1 VWKSEQGKQVF
12 SPTGQYGPGN
22 EDYARVNRV
31 WSGHVKRIRQDCADR
46 AANPCRPLL
55 ATCRTAAHGAFK
67 NTRFRQSLLV
77 TAAIVAAPALA
88 ATVILATGKAATST
102 AASQPGAAVTLS
114 ASSSA
119 AATTAVVAAA
129 TAPATTAAGS
139 PLMLGA
145 QTHFSQG
152 WPAGVNDLAAQAQ
165 APLLRDLC
173 PGRRARRARAN
184 MRSMARR
191 RRT

>member
-1 VWKSEQGKQVF
+1 M
-12 SPTGQYGPGN
+12 
-22 EDYARVNRV
+22 A
-31 WSGHVKRIRQDCADR
+31 
-46 AANPCRPLL
+46 L
-55 ATCRTAAHGAFK
+55 FK

-165 APLLRDLC
+165 APLLRDLALGGGRDEQGPIC
-173 PGRRARRARAN
+173 AQWRGGAEPDGGVPGRAPADPDADTGQ
-184 MRSMARR
+184 SAV
-191 RRT
+191 

>member
-1 VWKSEQGKQVF
+1 M
-12 SPTGQYGPGN
+12 
-22 EDYARVNRV
+22 A
-31 WSGHVKRIRQDCADR
+31 
-46 AANPCRPLL
+46 L
-55 ATCRTAAHGAFK
+55 FK

-102 AASQPGAAVTLS
+102 AASQPVAAVTLS

-119 AATTAVVAAA
+119 ATTTAVVA
-129 TAPATTAAGS
+129 TAKATTAAGS

-165 APLLRDLC
+165 APLLRDPC
-173 PGRRARRARAN
+173 PGQRARRARGN
-184 MRSMARR
+184 MHSMARR